1 MVESEYTRH
10 LELDGGVNVR
20 DIGGYRARDGRQV
33 KWRKILRSGHL
44 NHLSDGDREVFA
56 NLDLRTIHDFRRSPE
71 IEKFPSLVGDVEIV
85 SGYELGVGS
94 MGMFMQAFENENFT
108 PEQAH
113 AFVVKA
119 YGECV
124 EDVTAPYRTFFRHVL
139 DQTQGALLFHC
150 MAGKDRTG
158 IAAALILYALDV
170 PREVILADYMLTS
183 QYFPFEM
190 VIENFMKSREDIA
203 DKISQNRASLA
214 PYCGVHADNLEAFF
228 LTIDD
233 KFGSMDTYLSEELA
247 VSNAD
252 IQELRDRYLS

>member
-1 MVESEYTRH
+1 MVKSEYTRH
-10 LELDGGVNVR
+10 LELDGGINVR
-20 DIGGYRARDGRQV
+20 DIGGYRTRGGRKV

-44 NHLSDGDREVFA
+44 NHLNDADRA
-56 NLDLRTIHDFRRSPE
+56 TLADIDLRTVHDFRRSPE
-71 IEKFPSLVGDVEIV
+71 IEKFPSLVGDVEIM

-94 MGMFMQAFENENFT
+94 MGMFMQTFENEDIT

-124 EDVTAPYRTFFRHVL
+124 EDVTAPYQTFFRHVL
-139 DQTQGALLFHC
+139 EQEQGALLFHC

-158 IAAALILYALDV
+158 LAAALILYALDV
-170 PREVILADYMLTS
+170 PRDVILADYMLTS
-183 QYFPFEM
+183 QYFPLEM
-190 VIENFMKSREDIA
+190 VIENFMKSRDDIA

-228 LTIDD
+228 QSVDE
-233 KFGSMDTYLSEELA
+233 KFGSMDAYLSQGL
-247 VSNAD
+247 SLSKSD
-252 IQELRDRYLS
+252 IQELRNRYLS